1 MGFSVGKLV
10 TWISL
15 FQMDLPGD
23 IGIILE
29 LIPYESRGN
38 DTFPHWRVLFSEC
51 GVLHCRE
58 SDLRVVE
65 D

>member
-1 MGFSVGKLV
+1 MGFRVGSLV
-10 TWISL
+10 AWMPL

-29 LIPYESRGN
+29 LIPYESRDN
-38 DTFPHWRVLFSEC
+38 DPFPHWRVLFSER

-58 SDLRVVE
+58 CDLRVVE

>member
-1 MGFSVGKLV
+1 MGFRVGNLV
-10 TWISL
+10 TWKPL

-38 DTFPHWRVLFSEC
+38 DPFPHWRVLFPNQ
-51 GVLHCRE
+51 GILHCRE
-58 SDLRVVE
+58 SDLRVVK

>member
-1 MGFSVGKLV
+1 MKLGDMVGWKFRFEMG
-10 TWISL
+10 
-15 FQMDLPGD
+15 LPGD

-29 LIPYESRGN
+29 HIPYESRGN
-38 DTFPHWRVLFSEC
+38 DPFPHWRVLFSER

-58 SDLRVVE
+58 CDLRVVE